1 MSKNSR
7 DRRPYQRPVTRIELP
22 QIDVKA
28 RGVLLI
34 VLLTI
39 AAVAFATG
47 VKELV
52 TREPGWQEIVVSS
65 REPNC
70 ADRFQLMYD
79 FSAAGNGATAQY
91 RQLESLY
98 TQAVQE
104 LYVMFSPELLEE
116 GQNNIAWLNAH
127 PGEEILVEGELYAA
141 LARISESGNR
151 HSFLAPVMAEYD
163 RLFQCEGEGE
173 ATLYDP
179 TTNRETGAWIGE
191 VAAFARDPRHI
202 RLEMLGEN
210 RVKLVLSPEY
220 EAFCRENELD
230 TLFDLGWM
238 ENAFL
243 ADAIAGRLIQ
253 AGFTNGYLV
262 SFDGFTRNLDA
273 RGTNYSLNLYD
284 SQGADVYMPARI
296 IYSSPM
302 SLVSLRG
309 FPLTEQDRW
318 SYYAFSDGRIVS
330 HFVNPADG
338 MSRTASPSFLCYSGS
353 LDCGEM
359 VLRMADL
366 YVSEELVQESILSLK
381 EEEIHSVWSE
391 AGKLIYS
398 DPQLN
403 INLLPDSGPGYSLE
417 LVK

>member
-1 MSKNSR
+1 MSKKSR

-22 QIDVKA
+22 HIDVKA
-28 RGVLLI
+28 RSILVVILLI
-34 VLLTI
+34 I

-52 TREPGWQEIVVSS
+52 TKKPGWQEIVVSS

-70 ADRFQLMYD
+70 ADQFQLMYD
-79 FSAAGNGATAQY
+79 FSEAGSGATAQY
-91 RQLESLY
+91 RQVESLY

-104 LYVMFSPELLEE
+104 LYVLFSSEHLEE
-116 GQNNIAWLNAH
+116 GQSNIAWLNAH
-127 PGEEILVEGELYAA
+127 PGEEIQVEGELYAA
-141 LARISESGNR
+141 LEIIAESGNR

-173 ATLYDP
+173 ATIYDP
-179 TTNRETGAWIGE
+179 TTNPETAEWIGE
-191 VAAFARDPRHI
+191 AVAFARDPEHI

-210 RVKLVLSPEY
+210 RVKLVISPEY
-220 EAFCRENELD
+220 EAFCQENELD

-262 SFDGFTRNLDA
+262 SFDGFTRNLDTRA
-273 RGTNYSLNLYD
+273 TTYSLNLYD
-284 SQGADVYMPARI
+284 SQGTDVYMPAKI
-296 IYSSPM
+296 VYSGPM

-309 FPLTEQDRW
+309 FPLTQQDRW

-330 HFVNPADG
+330 HFVDPADG
-338 MSRTASPSFLCYSGS
+338 MSKTASSSLLCYSEN
-353 LDCGEM
+353 LTCGELA
-359 VLRMADL
+359 LRMADL
-366 YVSEELVQESILSLK
+366 YVSEELAPEELLSLT
-381 EEEIHSVWSE
+381 EEEIYSVWSE
-391 AGKLIYS
+391 AGKLFYN

-403 INLLPDSGPGYSLE
+403 IELLPDSGPDYSLQ
-417 LVK
+417 LMK

>member
-127 PGEEILVEGELYAA
+127 PGEEILVKGELYAA

-191 VAAFARDPRHI
+191 LVAFARDPRHI
-202 RLEMLGEN
+202 HLEIIGN
-210 RVKLVLSPEY
+210 NWVKLVLSPEY

-338 MSRTASPSFLCYSGS
+338 MSRTASSSLLCYSGS

-366 YVSEELVQESILSLK
+366 YVSEELVLEGVLSLA
-381 EEEIHSVWSE
+381 EEEIYSVWTE
-391 AGKLIYS
+391 AGKLYYS

-403 INLLPDSGPGYSLE
+403 MELLPDSGPEYSLQ

>member
-7 DRRPYQRPVTRIELP
+7 DRRPYQRPMTRIELP
-22 QIDVKA
+22 HIDVKA
-28 RGVLLI
+28 RGILLVI
-34 VLLTI
+34 LLTI
-39 AAVAFATG
+39 AAVAFASG

-52 TREPGWQEIVVSS
+52 TKKPGWQEIVISS

-79 FSAAGNGATAQY
+79 FSAAGSGATAQY
-91 RQLESLY
+91 RQVESLY

-104 LYVMFSPELLEE
+104 LYVLFSAELLEE
-116 GQNNIAWLNAH
+116 GQNNVAWLNAH
-127 PGEEILVEGELYAA
+127 PGEEIPVEDELYVA
-141 LARISESGNR
+141 LEKIAESGDR
-151 HSFLAPVMAEYD
+151 HSFLAPAMAEYD

-173 ATLYDP
+173 ATIYDP
-179 TTNRETGAWIGE
+179 TTNRETGEWIGE

-220 EAFCRENELD
+220 EAFCQENELD

-243 ADAIAGRLIQ
+243 ADAIAGRMIQ

-273 RGTNYSLNLYD
+273 RGTTYSLNLYD
-284 SQGADVYMPARI
+284 SQGTDVYMPARI
-296 IYSSPM
+296 VYSGPR

-330 HFVNPADG
+330 HFVDPADG

-366 YVSEELVQESILSLK
+366 YVSEELVLEGVLSLA
-381 EEEIHSVWSE
+381 EEEIYSVWTE
-391 AGKLIYS
+391 AGKLFYS

-403 INLLPDSGPGYSLE
+403 MELLPDSGPEYSLQ